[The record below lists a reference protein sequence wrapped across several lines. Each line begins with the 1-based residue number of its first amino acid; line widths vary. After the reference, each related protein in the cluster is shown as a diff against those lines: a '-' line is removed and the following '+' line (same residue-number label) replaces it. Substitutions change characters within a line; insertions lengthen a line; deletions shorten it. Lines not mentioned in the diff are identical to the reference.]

1 MAAKIKEEVGKF
13 NFNGIRAVGMDVA
26 LDLLRS
32 GKQCWIVACDIKT
45 EPERLTT
52 TQSLWVGLIV
62 WLLDNNWL
70 RGF

>member
-1 MAAKIKEEVGKF
+1 MKDEVGKF
-13 NFNGIRAVGMDVA
+13 NFSGIRAVGMDVA

-45 EPERLTT
+45 EPERLITI
-52 TQSLWVGLIV
+52 QSLRMGLIV
-62 WLLDNNWL
+62 WLLDNNWP